1 MSQSAAAAPQS
12 TDTSAK
18 LAARPSVISLSIK
31 EKGALYAAY
40 MPFLDNGGLFVPTQ
54 RPAQLGD
61 DLYVILTLMDDPTKV
76 AIPGKVAWI
85 TPAGTTGRQ
94 QGIGIQFTRT
104 EASIQARAKI
114 EDLIGS
120 ALKSARSSNTV

>member
-1 MSQSAAAAPQS
+1 MSDTV
-12 TDTSAK
+12 TDTQTNAK
-18 LAARPSVISLSIK
+18 VTARPSVISLSIK

-40 MPFLDNGGLFVPTQ
+40 MPFVENGGLFVPTQ

-61 DLYVILTLMDDPTKV
+61 DLYVILTLMDDPAKV

-94 QGIGIQFTRT
+94 QGIGIQFTKT
-104 EASIQARAKI
+104 DASMQARAKI
-114 EDLIGS
+114 EDLLGS
-120 ALKSARSSNTV
+120 TLKSSRPSNTV

>member
-1 MSQSAAAAPQS
+1 MSEV
-12 TDTSAK
+12 TDTQTSAK
-18 LAARPSVISLSIK
+18 VAARPSVISLSIK

-40 MPFLDNGGLFVPTQ
+40 MPFVEHGGLFVPTQ

-61 DLYVILTLMDDPTKV
+61 DLYLILTLMDDPAKV

-94 QGIGIQFTRT
+94 QGIGIQFTKT
-104 EASIQARAKI
+104 DASVQARAKI
-114 EDLIGS
+114 EDLLGS
-120 ALKSARSSNTV
+120 TLKSSRPSNTV

>member
-1 MSQSAAAAPQS
+1 MSEVTGTQ
-12 TDTSAK
+12 TSAK
-18 LAARPSVISLSIK
+18 VAARPSVISLSIK

-40 MPFLDNGGLFVPTQ
+40 MPFVEHGGLFVPTQ

-61 DLYVILTLMDDPTKV
+61 DLYLILTLMDDPAKV

-94 QGIGIQFTRT
+94 QGIGIQFTKT
-104 EASIQARAKI
+104 DASVQARAKI
-114 EDLIGS
+114 EDLLGS
-120 ALKSARSSNTV
+120 TLKSSRPSNTV

>member
-1 MSQSAAAAPQS
+1 MSNPATD

-18 LAARPSVISLSIK
+18 VAARPSVISLSIR

-40 MPFLDNGGLFVPTQ
+40 MPFVEHGGLFVPTQ

-61 DLYVILTLMDDPTKV
+61 DLYVILSLMDDPAKV

-85 TPAGTTGRQ
+85 TPAGTPGRQ
-94 QGIGIQFTRT
+94 QGIGIQFSKTD
-104 EASIQARAKI
+104 ASMQARAKI
-114 EDLIGS
+114 EDLLGS
-120 ALKSARSSNTV
+120 TLKSSRPSNTV

>member
-1 MSQSAAAAPQS
+1 MSEV
-12 TDTSAK
+12 TDTQTSAK
-18 LAARPSVISLSIK
+18 VAARPSVISLSIK

-40 MPFLDNGGLFVPTQ
+40 MPFVENGGLFVPTQ

-61 DLYVILTLMDDPTKV
+61 DLYLILTLMDDPAKV

-94 QGIGIQFTRT
+94 QGIGIQFTKT
-104 EASIQARAKI
+104 DASVQARAKI
-114 EDLIGS
+114 EDLLGS
-120 ALKSARSSNTV
+120 TLKSSRPSNTV

>member
-1 MSQSAAAAPQS
+1 MSNTV
-12 TDTSAK
+12 TDTESAAK
-18 LAARPSVISLSIK
+18 LAPCPSVISLSIR

-40 MPFLDNGGLFVPTQ
+40 MPFVENGGLFVPTQ

-61 DLYVILTLMDDPTKV
+61 DLYVILTLMDDPAKV

-94 QGIGIQFTRT
+94 QGIGIQFSRT
-104 EASIQARAKI
+104 DASMQARAKI
-114 EDLIGS
+114 EDLLGS
-120 ALKSARSSNTV
+120 TLKSSRPSNTV

>member
-1 MSQSAAAAPQS
+1 MSTIAADKES
-12 TDTSAK
+12 NAK
-18 LAARPSVISLSIK
+18 VTVRPSVISLSIK

-40 MPFLDNGGLFVPTQ
+40 MPFIENGGLFVPTQ

-85 TPAGTTGRQ
+85 TPAGTPGRP
-94 QGIGIQFTRT
+94 QGIGIQFSKTD
-104 EASIQARAKI
+104 ASQQARARI
-114 EDLIGS
+114 ENLLGS
-120 ALKSARSSNTV
+120 AIKSSRPSNTV

>member
-1 MSQSAAAAPQS
+1 MSDAV
-12 TDTSAK
+12 TDTQTNAK
-18 LAARPSVISLSIK
+18 VAARPSVISLSIK

-40 MPFLDNGGLFVPTQ
+40 MPFVENGGLFVPTQ

-61 DLYVILTLMDDPTKV
+61 DLYVILTLMDDPAKV

-94 QGIGIQFTRT
+94 QGIGIQFSRT
-104 EASIQARAKI
+104 DASMQARAKI
-114 EDLIGS
+114 EDLLGS
-120 ALKSARSSNTV
+120 TLKSSRPSNTV

>member
-1 MSQSAAAAPQS
+1 MSNPV
-12 TDTSAK
+12 TDTQTSAK
-18 LAARPSVISLSIK
+18 VAARPSVISLSIR

-40 MPFLDNGGLFVPTQ
+40 MPFVEHGGLFVPTQ

-61 DLYVILTLMDDPTKV
+61 DLYVILTLMDDPAKV

-94 QGIGIQFTRT
+94 QGIGIQFSKTD
-104 EASIQARAKI
+104 ASMQARAKI
-114 EDLIGS
+114 EDLLGS
-120 ALKSARSSNTV
+120 TLKSSRPSNTV

>member
-1 MSQSAAAAPQS
+1 MSNPV
-12 TDTSAK
+12 TDTQTSAK
-18 LAARPSVISLSIK
+18 VAARPSVISLSIR

-40 MPFLDNGGLFVPTQ
+40 MPFVEQGGLFVPTQ

-61 DLYVILTLMDDPTKV
+61 DLYVILTLMDDPAKV

-94 QGIGIQFTRT
+94 QGIGIQFSKTD
-104 EASIQARAKI
+104 ASMQARAKI
-114 EDLIGS
+114 EDLLGS
-120 ALKSARSSNTV
+120 TLKSSRPSNTV

>member
-1 MSQSAAAAPQS
+1 MSNPV
-12 TDTSAK
+12 TDTDTPAK

-40 MPFLDNGGLFVPTQ
+40 MPFVENGGLFVPTQ

-61 DLYVILTLMDDPTKV
+61 DLYVILTLMDDPAKV
-76 AIPGKVAWI
+76 AIPGKVAWV

-94 QGIGIQFTRT
+94 QGIGIQFSKTD
-104 EASIQARAKI
+104 ASMQARAKI
-114 EDLIGS
+114 EDLLGS
-120 ALKSARSSNTV
+120 TLKSSRPSNTV